1 MEPNIKQPES
11 GQKPDYICISIPS
24 SSPTIDNHAP
34 KPTKTSMETTK
45 NSPETAKQAPDSSGS
60 SNFLADSEL
69 KTKGIIS
76 LAIAMATA
84 AFGLTIHLP
93 FASKHSSALAILM
106 IDYVVAFMM
115 SGGLLLLIIFGSHSI
130 RSMKVVRAL
139 VAVGLGLFLLALP
152 FHLWVL
158 VPHNLDWVVSLACGV
173 AALVGIPLGYI
184 ILGVA
189 MSA

>member
-45 NSPETAKQAPDSSGS
+45 NSPETAKQDPDSSGS
-60 SNFLADSEL
+60 SNYLADSEL
-69 KTKGIIS
+69 KTKNIIS
-76 LAIAMATA
+76 LAI
-84 AFGLTIHLP
+84 
-93 FASKHSSALAILM
+93 HSSALAILM

-130 RSMKVVRAL
+130 RSMKLVRAL